1 MGRPRKVKEGSETV
15 QPQEVSPEVQK
26 PQEDLQEPKT
36 VSIERYNELKLE
48 LIQTHDWLKTV
59 ATRLRNIANQDAQ
72 ELCNTVQIRNANIG
86 KVAHAE

>member
-1 MGRPRKVKEGSETV
+1 
-15 QPQEVSPEVQK
+15 
-26 PQEDLQEPKT
+26 
-36 VSIERYNELKLE
+36 